1 MPELTELLAQL
12 LFVLLPLVTI
22 KAFKPVDA
30 FTPLN
35 SRAVPQGRGSEL
47 KGGPCLVPSFATL
60 TQWAA
65 SGNVYLAS
73 VQRMGKR
80 IGLLFC
86 KPSTSRTP
94 DGNMVLDSK
103 MLLAGQGTSGQFAFH
118 ENVQHALNNVYPYFN
133 DTADVDAKGELIP
146 SQKHSIHMR
155 GVFYTNDL
163 VSHSGNKKYPP
174 KQRAVYSI
182 TFQDGSG
189 IICFTSV
196 RCTDD
201 LNVRANI
208 RPISPSTPIVV
219 SPEDWEARPLKVYPW
234 H

>member
-22 KAFKPVDA
+22 KAFKPVAA

-47 KGGPCLVPSFATL
+47 KGGPCLVPFFASL

-65 SGNVYLAS
+65 TGNVYLAS

-86 KPSTSRTP
+86 KPTTSRTP
-94 DGNMVLDSK
+94 DGKMVLDSK
-103 MLLAGQGTSGQFAFH
+103 MLLAGLGTSGQFAFH

-146 SQKHSIHMR
+146 SRSTQYIFRDFSILMNWYRIQVNKNIHQNSGRFTALHLRME
-155 GVFYTNDL
+155 VVLY
-163 VSHSGNKKYPP
+163 VS
-174 KQRAVYSI
+174 Q
-182 TFQDGSG
+182 
-189 IICFTSV
+189 
-196 RCTDD
+196 
-201 LNVRANI
+201 
-208 RPISPSTPIVV
+208 V
-219 SPEDWEARPLKVYPW
+219 SAALTI
-234 H
+234 